1 MTVGKRV
8 RSDKKKQVA
17 ATVSIH
23 LADAISRIS
32 YITRTPIKDVAE
44 AVCISGITTRKVI
57 AHLSVHFRRDI
68 RFKNTVYIGDLTRP
82 SVARKVSAGKTTRV
96 SMRFRGE
103 DFEEISLLAF
113 ALDVSPTRAT
123 ALLLDAAI
131 RDSEFLN
138 EYVRTFLVDTLD
150 ARRMDELKAVM
161 KYLRKNNPFDE
172 DISWAHLL
180 TYIYEEVKDGAQ
192 SVADSVGT
200 FITRFK

>member
-8 RSDKKKQVA
+8 RSDKKRQVA
-17 ATVSIH
+17 PTISIH
-23 LADAISRIS
+23 LADAISRLS

-44 AVCISGITTRKVI
+44 AICISGITSRKVI
-57 AHLSVHFRRDI
+57 AHLSVHFHRDV
-68 RFKNTVYIGDLTRP
+68 RFKTTVYFGDLSRP
-82 SVARKVSAGKTTRV
+82 SVARKVAAGKTSRI
-96 SMRFRGE
+96 SIRFRAE
-103 DFEEISLLAF
+103 DFEEIGLLAF

-131 RDSEFLN
+131 RDGDFLN
-138 EYVRTFLVDTLD
+138 DYVRTFLVDTLD
-150 ARRMDELKAVM
+150 ERRMDELKAVM

-172 DISWAHLL
+172 DITWSHLL

-192 SVADSVGT
+192 TVADSVGT